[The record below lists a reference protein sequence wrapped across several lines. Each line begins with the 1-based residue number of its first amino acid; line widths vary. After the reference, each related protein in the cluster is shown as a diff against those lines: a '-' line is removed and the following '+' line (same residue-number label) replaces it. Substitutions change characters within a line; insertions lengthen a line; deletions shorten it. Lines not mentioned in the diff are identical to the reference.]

1 MSTLCQAPPASTS
14 RLLRA
19 TVLVAHVVVQ
29 AWQSGVP
36 IRVFNPGATPVTLR
50 KGAVASV
57 LQPAEV
63 LGEMEPQPTRI
74 TAAPDRVQPAP
85 APVPNHLQVLYAE
98 SCVNLPEGDHGRL
111 AELLASYSDIFS
123 TVPTDL
129 GRTGLVQHEIMTTP
143 GPPVKQQPRRMARDK
158 QTAADQQLKQ
168 SLKAGVATAAGQHR
182 L

>member
-63 LGEMEPQPTRI
+63 LGEPHPTRI
-74 TAAPDRVQPAP
+74 TAAPDHVHLAT
-85 APVPNHLQVLYAE
+85 AAVSNHLQALYAE
-98 SCVNLPEGDHGRL
+98 SCANLPEKDHGRL
-111 AELLASYSDIFS
+111 AELLESYSGIFS
-123 TVPTDL
+123 TGPTDL
-129 GRTGLVQHEIMTTP
+129 RHTSLVQHDIMTTL